1 MIKYIKRYD
10 RLNVLT
16 YINTIKK
23 KIKWLVSLNPT
34 MLYIG
39 YVIFLII
46 PYIPNI
52 SLYLILLNTRINK
65 YVKYICLFLSVLF
78 TIFYNI
84 LFMYLLMK

>member
-1 MIKYIKRYD
+1 MRKYIKRYD
-10 RLNVLT
+10 RLNLLT

-52 SLYLILLNTRINK
+52 SLYLILLNMRINK
-65 YVKYICLFLSVLF
+65 YVKYLCLFLSVLF
-78 TIFYNI
+78 SVFYNI
-84 LFMYLLMK
+84 LFIYILVK